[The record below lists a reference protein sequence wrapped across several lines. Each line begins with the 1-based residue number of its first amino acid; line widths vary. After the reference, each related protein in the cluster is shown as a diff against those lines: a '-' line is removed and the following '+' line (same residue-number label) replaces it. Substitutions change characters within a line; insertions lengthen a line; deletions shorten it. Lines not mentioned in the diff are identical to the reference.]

1 MRWIVIGIAAS
12 VALLLNR
19 CARSDRPQMT
29 TPAETITKAKSATQ
43 VGVVQVVDLAADD
56 LVQRLDQS
64 PTGSLV
70 SCRDGKQ
77 WAGHATVMLRR
88 GADAAAVVDGIEDS
102 VSDTDWSASRDKTGQ
117 ARSRLTLRSNAGL
130 SLLIRPDGGA
140 SINIASFS
148 DCFALPSDFVPARSY

>member
-12 VALLLNR
+12 VALLLNG
-19 CARSDRPQMT
+19 CARSDQPQLE
-29 TPAETITKAKSATQ
+29 TPSETIEKAKSATQ
-43 VGVVQVVDLAADD
+43 DGVVQVADLAPDT
-56 LVQRLDQS
+56 LVQGLDQS

-77 WAGHATVMLRR
+77 WAGHATVTLRR
-88 GADAAAVVDGIEDS
+88 SANAAAVIDGIEDS
-102 VSDTDWSASRDKTGQ
+102 ISDTEWIASRDTTGQ
-117 ARSRLTLRSNAGL
+117 GKSRLTLRSNSGL